1 MKIKRGK
8 HFLYTVIKSAILK
21 NYKVWYL
28 APQKLLFPHLDFSHD
43 CVIAFFQIFGT
54 IPWQA
59 YFQRVLSV
67 RSGRQAQLLSVVGAF
82 SAVILAIPSV
92 VIGAVAVSAS
102 KSCTV
107 RLYLGNK

>member
-1 MKIKRGK
+1 M
-8 HFLYTVIKSAILK
+8 H
-21 NYKVWYL
+21 
-28 APQKLLFPHLDFSHD
+28 
-43 CVIAFFQIFGT
+43 FFQIFGT

-67 RSGRQAQLLSVVGAF
+67 RSGRQAQLLSVAGAF

-92 VIGAVAVSAS
+92 IIGAVAVSAS
-102 KSCTV
+102 KSCTI